1 MTTSAEI
8 SHAASPGSVIE
19 IAAGIRSGASTPD
32 EVVQRCLERIAAVED
47 VVQAWVS
54 VDEAGALAEAS
65 EMTREAAKGEFRG
78 PLHGVPVGIKD
89 ICDVAGWPTRCN
101 SATRAHA
108 APATA
113 DADIVASLR
122 NAGAIV
128 LGKTHTTEFAY
139 YDPSPARNP
148 HNINH
153 TPGGSSSGS
162 GAAMGA
168 GMVPAA
174 VGTQTVASVNRPAAY
189 NGIAAFKPSTRSMST
204 YGIAPLAPMYDTPG
218 VFGWSVADAVAL
230 YNAVCPPHA
239 QAIELRA
246 GEARVVVLD
255 DPFLGECDDEIMAAR
270 DAVADRLR
278 AAGHAVEHVAS
289 PISMEALN
297 DVQGHTTVYE
307 LARVHAGLLEFPEDQ
322 AGTVL
327 RQAVIDGDEI
337 THEIYRRERAE
348 IDALRAAF
356 YDVIRPTDIVLWPA
370 APTTAPA
377 GLEWTG
383 DRRFIAPWTALGGP
397 VVSLPSGLGAGNL
410 PIGMLLAGAPGY
422 DRFMADV
429 APALAEAVPQA
440 EFRKM

>member
-1 MTTSAEI
+1 MSN
-8 SHAASPGSVIE
+8 SNGNSYAASPGSVVA
-19 IAAGIRSGASTPD
+19 IAADIRAGATTPND
-32 EVVQRCLERIAAVED
+32 VVQGYLERIAAVD
-47 VVQAWVS
+47 DAVKAWVS

-65 EMTREAAKGEFRG
+65 EMTREAAKGQFRG
-78 PLHGVPVGIKD
+78 PLHGVPVAIKD

-108 APATA
+108 GLASA
-113 DADIVASLR
+113 DADIVAALR
-122 NAGAIV
+122 SAGAIV

-189 NGIAAFKPSTRSMST
+189 CGVSAFKPSTRSMST

-239 QAIELRA
+239 HAMERRET
-246 GEARVVVLD
+246 GPRVVVLD
-255 DPFLGECDDEIMAAR
+255 DPFLGACDDEILAAR
-270 DAVADRLR
+270 DRVAEQLR
-278 AAGHAVEHVAS
+278 EAGHVVEHVVS

-297 DVQGHTTVYE
+297 EIQGHTTVYE
-307 LARVHAGLLEFPEDQ
+307 LARVHASLLEFPEDQ
-322 AGTVL
+322 VGSVL

-337 THEIYRRERAE
+337 SHEVYRA
-348 IDALRAAF
+348 
-356 YDVIRPTDIVLWPA
+356 
-370 APTTAPA
+370 
-377 GLEWTG
+377 
-383 DRRFIAPWTALGGP
+383 
-397 VVSLPSGLGAGNL
+397 
-410 PIGMLLAGAPGY
+410 
-422 DRFMADV
+422 
-429 APALAEAVPQA
+429 
-440 EFRKM
+440 

>member
-1 MTTSAEI
+1 MSSSNEN
-8 SHAASPGSVIE
+8 SYAASPGSVVA
-19 IAAGIRSGASTPD
+19 IAADIRAGATTPSD
-32 EVVQRCLERIAAVED
+32 VVQGYLERIAAVD
-47 VVQAWVS
+47 DAVQAWVS
-54 VDEAGALAEAS
+54 VDESGALAEAS
-65 EMTREAAKGEFRG
+65 DMTREAAKGNFRG

-101 SATRAHA
+101 SATRAHVGRS
-108 APATA
+108 TA
-113 DADIVASLR
+113 DADIVAALR
-122 NAGAIV
+122 SAGAIV

-168 GMVPAA
+168 GMVPSA

-189 NGIAAFKPSTRSMST
+189 CGISAFKPSTRSMST
-204 YGIAPLAPMYDTPG
+204 YGIAPLAPVYDTPG

-230 YNAVCPPHA
+230 YNAICPPHA
-239 QAIELRA
+239 RA
-246 GEARVVVLD
+246 VEWREAVPRVVVLD
-255 DPFLGECDDEIMAAR
+255 DPFLGVCEDEVLAAR
-270 DAVADRLR
+270 DRVAEQLG
-278 AAGHAVEHVAS
+278 AAGHLVEHVAS

-297 DVQGHTTVYE
+297 EIQGHTTVYE
-307 LARVHAGLLEFPEDQ
+307 LARVHAALLEFPEDQ
-322 AGTVL
+322 VGSVL

-337 THEIYRRERAE
+337 SHETYRTERHQ
-348 IDALRAAF
+348 IDAMRAAF
-356 YDVIRPTDIVLWPA
+356 YEAIGRTDIVLWPA
-370 APTTAPA
+370 APATAPE

-397 VVSLPSGLGAGNL
+397 VVSLPSGLGAGGM

-422 DRFMADV
+422 DRLMADV
-429 APALAEAVPQA
+429 APVLAQAVPQA
-440 EFRKM
+440 D

>member
-1 MTTSAEI
+1 MSN
-8 SHAASPGSVIE
+8 SNGNSYAASPGSVVA
-19 IAAGIRSGASTPD
+19 IAADIRAGATTPND
-32 EVVQRCLERIAAVED
+32 VVQGYLERIAAVD
-47 VVQAWVS
+47 DAVKAWVS

-65 EMTREAAKGEFRG
+65 EMTREAAKGQFRG
-78 PLHGVPVGIKD
+78 PLHGVPVAIKD

-108 APATA
+108 GLASA
-113 DADIVASLR
+113 DADIVAALR
-122 NAGAIV
+122 SAGAIV

-189 NGIAAFKPSTRSMST
+189 CGVSAFKPSTRSMST

-239 QAIELRA
+239 HAMERRET
-246 GEARVVVLD
+246 GPRVVVLD
-255 DPFLGECDDEIMAAR
+255 DPFLGACDDEILAAR
-270 DAVADRLR
+270 DRVAEQLR
-278 AAGHAVEHVAS
+278 EAGHVVEHVVS

-297 DVQGHTTVYE
+297 EIQGHTTVYE
-307 LARVHAGLLEFPEDQ
+307 LARVHASLLEFPEDQ
-322 AGTVL
+322 VGSVL

-337 THEIYRRERAE
+337 SHEVYRAERHE
-348 IDALRAAF
+348 IDAMRAAF
-356 YDVIRPTDIVLWPA
+356 YDVIGPTDIVLWPA
-370 APTTAPA
+370 APATAPE

-397 VVSLPSGLGAGNL
+397 VVSLPSGFGAGEM

-429 APALAEAVPQA
+429 APVLAQAVPQA
-440 EFRKM
+440 D

>member
-1 MTTSAEI
+1 MNDTSNN
-8 SHAASPGSVIE
+8 SFAASPGSVVE
-19 IAAGIRSGASTPD
+19 IAANIRAGNTTPSD
-32 EVVQRCLERIAAVED
+32 VVQGYLERIAAVD
-47 VVQAWVS
+47 SAVNAWVS
-54 VDEAGALAEAS
+54 VDDAGALSEAS
-65 EMTREAAKGEFRG
+65 EMTREAARGEYRG
-78 PLHGVPVGIKD
+78 PLHGVPVAIKD

-101 SATRAHA
+101 SATRANA
-108 APATA
+108 GLATA
-113 DADIVASLR
+113 DADIVAALR

-148 HNINH
+148 HNTDH

-162 GAAMGA
+162 GAAVGA

-189 NGIAAFKPSTRSMST
+189 CGVSAFKPSTRSMSA

-218 VFGWSVADAVAL
+218 VYGWSVADAVAV

-239 QAIELRA
+239 HAVEIRERTP
-246 GEARVVVLD
+246 RVLVLD
-255 DPFLGECDDEIMAAR
+255 DPFLGEADGEIITAR
-270 DAVADRLR
+270 DRVAAQLR
-278 AAGHAVEHVAS
+278 EAGHVVETIIS

-307 LARVHAGLLEFPEDQ
+307 LARVHAALLEFPEDQ
-322 AGTVL
+322 VGSVL
-327 RQAVIDGDEI
+327 RQAVIDGAEI
-337 THEIYRRERAE
+337 TDEIYRKERHE
-348 IDALRAAF
+348 INAMRAAF
-356 YDVIRPTDIVLWPA
+356 YDVVGPTDIVLWPS

-397 VVSLPSGLGAGNL
+397 VVSMPSGFGAGDM

-422 DRFMADV
+422 DRHMAEI
-429 APALAEAVPQA
+429 APLLATAVPQS
-440 EFRKM
+440 E